1 MLHSEFVATRRF
13 RLVCV
18 VALAYPLALSANN
31 PHSSSTQHL
40 LRGLRCAMDQVDCP
54 PAKRPRQG
62 SDDEKGRVNW
72 NAGGR
77 EVVGGQGNFLAPNNA
92 SFERWLQKTG
102 AWWNDALVEIRS
114 PWREYSSADKVPSFL
129 RDGWGLMSRDQ
140 KIKKGTVICKVP
152 KEASFR
158 GDDCAGCSEDE
169 DSQFHLAI
177 RLLREQRRGSKSEL
191 WPKIATLPGGVPV
204 CWAWKKDEQAWLAG
218 TELEIVMRRK
228 LERLHTEFC
237 DLIQPLGEGWSEAEY
252 LDACATIISHANPWW
267 GVSSVSFVD
276 MV

>member
-1 MLHSEFVATRRF
+1 
-13 RLVCV
+13 
-18 VALAYPLALSANN
+18 
-31 PHSSSTQHL
+31 
-40 LRGLRCAMDQVDCP
+40 MDPVDVDCKQS
-54 PAKRPRQG
+54 AKRPRKG
-62 SDDEKGRVNW
+62 SSGERGLVNAG
-72 NAGGR
+72 AGGR
-77 EVVGGQGNFLAPNNA
+77 EVVGGQGNFLAPSQGNA
-92 SFERWLQKTG
+92 GSFQRWLLDVG
-102 AWWNDALVEIRS
+102 AWWDETLVEIRS
-114 PWREYSSADKVPSFL
+114 PWREYSSADKVPSYL
-129 RDGWGLMSRDQ
+129 RDGWGLMSRNK

-158 GDDCAGCSEDE
+158 SDGGTGCSEDQ

-177 RLLREQRRGSKSEL
+177 RLLREQRKGSESEL

-204 CWAWKKDEQAWLAG
+204 CWAWKKEEQEWLAG

-237 DLIQPLGEGWSEAEY
+237 DLVEPLGKGWSEAEY

-276 MV
+276 MVCI